1 MEIFR
6 ETGGLTLI
14 SEMAK
19 VPLQLKR
26 ETQNGRYTEDLMKRR
41 SVRKRAKTDSYAIAI
56 ETRTPV
62 QYSVLR
68 LDEET
73 EKIQAGYRT
82 AKYCSYCISERNMS
96 KMKGIS
102 PRAPIDRRL
111 NNKKLPIEKT
121 GKIRQIWI
129 FSAPRERN

>member
-1 MEIFR
+1 M
-6 ETGGLTLI
+6 I

-26 ETQNGRYTEDLMKRR
+26 ETQNGRYTKDLIQGEVGEKEQ
-41 SVRKRAKTDSYAIAI
+41 KTDSCAIAI

-73 EKIQAGYRT
+73 EKIQAGYGT
-82 AKYCSYCISERNMS
+82 AKFCS
-96 KMKGIS
+96 
-102 PRAPIDRRL
+102 
-111 NNKKLPIEKT
+111 
-121 GKIRQIWI
+121 
-129 FSAPRERN
+129 